1 MAGAATAFTVS
12 QLFGTLDKLLITLI
26 SVGIGT
32 ACAGIA
38 TYTGA
43 ARFGVSLYT
52 ILSAYGKGSWM
63 EELVSNVAASCYV
76 ADAHLTTTAQ
86 EIMQYIIYPNFL
98 Y

>member
-1 MAGAATAFTVS
+1 MESVISRDWHPIVKNAFKALISFILSYQSVAGAATAFTVS

-43 ARFGVSLYT
+43 A
-52 ILSAYGKGSWM
+52 
-63 EELVSNVAASCYV
+63 VAGY
-76 ADAHLTTTAQ
+76 
-86 EIMQYIIYPNFL
+86 IFIQY
-98 Y
+98 